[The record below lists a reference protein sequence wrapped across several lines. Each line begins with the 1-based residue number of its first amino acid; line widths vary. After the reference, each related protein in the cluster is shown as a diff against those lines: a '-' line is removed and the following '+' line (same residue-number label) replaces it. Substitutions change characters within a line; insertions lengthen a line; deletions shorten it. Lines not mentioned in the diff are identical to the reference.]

1 MRCCGS
7 SYHAITVHAGSG
19 AVALL
24 RCPVCGD
31 QKWAADGTV
40 VARSEAFDLL
50 ARAYR
55 DVPVRAHTARERAAV
70 ASSARRAARIA
81 GQEAD
86 RAAAA
91 ADTDGPDAARLLGLL
106 DGWQLL
112 GATA

>member
-24 RCPVCGD
+24 RCSLCGD

-40 VARSEAFDLL
+40 VARDEAFDLL

-55 DVPVRAHTARERAAV
+55 EVPMRAHASRERAAA
-70 ASSARRAARIA
+70 ASAARRAARIA
-81 GQEAD
+81 GQDAE

-91 ADTDGPDAARLLGLL
+91 ADTDGPDAARLMGML